1 MKLHV
6 VQLPRLIA
14 ERRSS
19 ALFGVAIIAMLWVGI
34 ILKYAEDV
42 RADKWDAERTN
53 YNFAM
58 VFEENV
64 LRSIGEIDKAL
75 LYLRRSIETRK
86 DSTDYTTIVN
96 TTDLLSEIIVQVA
109 IIDADGIMRA
119 SNAGPQPAAPLDLS
133 DREHFRVHVGSR
145 EDHLFISKPVIGRV
159 SEKWSVQFSRR
170 FLNRDG
176 TFAGVVV
183 ASLNPDHLTR
193 FYDKIDLGSSA
204 AIALIGSDGVVRAG
218 GDANGAFKPGEDLRN
233 THVFSHM
240 LAGENATFED
250 NSPAGGGHR
259 LVTVRKVRGQLLWV
273 SVSTSEDE
281 IYQSSFSGLRINLI
295 VGLVLTLIILTAME
309 RIFQTEAR
317 ARQKAEQLQLTL
329 ESISQGIMLVT
340 KDFQVPII
348 NKKCVEL
355 LHLPATLIEEP
366 PRFDQISDLAGD
378 CPASDVR
385 ARTASVDQ
393 ASAQNSQLTVSE
405 RMMPDGTV
413 IEVRTGHLADGG
425 FVQTFTDITK
435 RREAEA
441 RVARLASEDPLTGLP
456 NRRVFR
462 SALDQLSPAEGV
474 AGSDQPARE
483 FSVMFL
489 DLDRF
494 KVINDT
500 LGHRIG
506 DLLLVAVAQRLSAAL
521 GAEDLLARLGG
532 DEFAIVAQSVRSRA
546 DLEALA
552 ARLIAAVVQP
562 YEIDGYRMSSSVS
575 IGIAIGPQDGRN
587 ADDLL
592 MAADL
597 ALNAAKAHSR
607 GSCMFYHDSMNK
619 ELNERRQVEMDL
631 REAIELD
638 QLELHFQ
645 PIVNLKTNLV
655 SGFEG
660 LARWR
665 HPVRGMVPPA
675 VFIPIAEDSGLI
687 LPLGEWALREACRAA
702 VRWPADLKVA
712 VNLSPVQFAAPNLVE
727 MIERILRET
736 GLEAHRLELEITER
750 ILMVTTSNTIAM
762 LRRLK
767 ELGVRIALDDF
778 GTGYSSLSYLR
789 SFPFDK
795 IKVDRAFI
803 SDLAVGTEHVV
814 IVQAVV
820 TIARA
825 LGMTTTAEG
834 VESAAQ
840 QEFLTALGCDE
851 AQGYFFSRPVPLD
864 KIPELI
870 ADRERAKILAA

>member
-1 MKLHV
+1 MRPHLA
-6 VQLPRLIA
+6 QLPRLIA

-19 ALFGVAIIAMLWVGI
+19 AVFGVVLIAMLWAGV
-34 ILKYAEDV
+34 ILKYAGDV
-42 RADKWDAERTN
+42 QSDRLEAERAN
-53 YNFAM
+53 HNFAM

-109 IIDADGIMRA
+109 IIDAAGIMRA
-119 SNAGPQPAAPLDLS
+119 SNAGPQPAPPLDLS
-133 DREHFRVHVGSR
+133 DREHYRVHLGSS
-145 EDHLFISKPVIGRV
+145 EDRLFISKPVVGRV

-176 TFAGVVV
+176 TLAGVVV
-183 ASLNPDHLTR
+183 ASLDPDHLTR
-193 FYDKIDLGSSA
+193 FYNRIDFGSSA
-204 AIALIGSDGVVRAG
+204 SISLIGSDGVVRASG
-218 GDANGAFKPGEDLRN
+218 GTADGFKLGQDLKTTNLFARMRN
-233 THVFSHM
+233 
-240 LAGENATFED
+240 GENATFED
-250 NSPAGGGHR
+250 SAGDGDR
-259 LVTVRKVRGQLLWV
+259 LVTIRKVRGQPLWV
-273 SVSTSEDE
+273 SVSIDKAA
-281 IYQSSFSGLRINLI
+281 IYQDSWSGLRINGIAGLI
-295 VGLVLTLIILTAME
+295 ITLIILIAME

-317 ARQKAEQLQLTL
+317 ARQKAGQLQLTL

-340 KDFQVPII
+340 RDLQVPII
-348 NKKCVEL
+348 NRQCVEL
-355 LHLPATLIEEP
+355 LDLSPALIENP
-366 PRFDQISDLAGD
+366 PRFDQIAGLSGD
-378 CPASDVR
+378 RPDADGGR
-385 ARTASVDQ
+385 RSVDGSGDDGP
-393 ASAQNSQLTVSE
+393 AVRE
-405 RMMPDGTV
+405 RIMPNGTV
-413 IEVRTGHLADGG
+413 IEERTGHLADGG
-425 FVQTFTDITK
+425 FVLTFTDITQ

-456 NRRVFR
+456 NRRVLR
-462 SALDQLSPAEGV
+462 AALHQLSSRDGAEGGG
-474 AGSDQPARE
+474 APPPE
-483 FSVMFL
+483 FGVMFL

-506 DLLLVAVAQRLSAAL
+506 DLLLQAVARRLSEAL
-521 GAEDLLARLGG
+521 GAGDMLARLGG
-532 DEFAIVAQSVRSRA
+532 DEFAIVVQSVRSRA

-552 ARLIAAVVQP
+552 GRLIATVVQP

-575 IGIAIGPQDGRN
+575 IGIAIGPRDGGN
-587 ADDLL
+587 ADELL

-597 ALNAAKAHSR
+597 ALNAVKANNR
-607 GSCMFYHDSMNK
+607 GSCSFYHEAMNT
-619 ELNERRQVEMDL
+619 ELKERRQIEMDL
-631 REAIELD
+631 REAIERGE
-638 QLELHFQ
+638 LELHFQ
-645 PIVNLKTNLV
+645 PIVNLGGNCV

-675 VFIPIAEDSGLI
+675 TFIPIAEDSGLI

-702 VRWPADLKVA
+702 VKWPDNLKVA
-712 VNLSPVQFAAPNLVE
+712 VNLSPVQVAAPNLADT
-727 MIERILRET
+727 IEGILRET

-750 ILMVTTSNTIAM
+750 ILMQTTSSTM

-767 ELGVRIALDDF
+767 RLGVRIALDDF

-803 SDLAVGTEHVV
+803 SDLAGGTEHVV
-814 IVQAVV
+814 IVQAIIS
-820 TIARA
+820 IARA

-834 VESAAQ
+834 VESATQ
-840 QEFLTALGCDE
+840 QEFLLALGCDE
-851 AQGYFFSRPVPLD
+851 AQGYLFSPPVTID
-864 KIPELI
+864 KIPEVI
-870 ADRERAKILAA
+870 AGRKRTKTLAA